1 MKINWKVRVKN
12 KVFWVSLIPMML
24 LLVQQICG
32 LFGVSVDVT
41 AVSEQLVGIVGTVFV
56 ILGLLGVVVDHTTEG
71 VSDSENALTY
81 EKPKGAE

>member
-1 MKINWKVRVKN
+1 MKINWKVRIRN

-56 ILGLLGVVVDHTTEG
+56 ILGLLGVVVDHTTPG
-71 VSDSENALTY
+71 VKDPERVMTY
-81 EKPKGAE
+81 EKPKGDE